1 MQDSPPNNPVV
12 LLLKSQR
19 HVPEASREVTSQSGN
34 LSFDLYYTEA
44 SKYGLDIEYLPILNI
59 SSINQNELSRVLL
72 NKDFCNIYSGIVL
85 TSKNA
90 AIALVNCMENSGRQ
104 QLQEHLQILLSQT
117 PFYCIGKSC
126 GEVLNGYT
134 GLTKKYNYTYSRNAK
149 ELAWAIASVFGSNYN
164 SGSNN
169 KSGPNDK
176 STDFHKTKISKNS
189 PKRLLYLCCGKRRTE
204 LRFHLERVKPALLL
218 EELVVYKSTICENNI
233 QVPKYIQPPDYVV
246 FFSPFGVKSFI
257 ERNHETLNRWTS
269 QTADPLTLV
278 AIGRTTGCAI
288 KKYICI
294 LKDLRNQKWKT
305 DEEDKLVNI
314 IGVGKKLRLLTLSK
328 PTPQCLFKE
337 IHACQTMYR
346 PRINS

>member
-117 PFYCIGKSC
+117 PFVHCQKTI
-126 GEVLNGYT
+126 E
-134 GLTKKYNYTYSRNAK
+134 
-149 ELAWAIASVFGSNYN
+149 
-164 SGSNN
+164 SGSI
-169 KSGPNDK
+169 
-176 STDFHKTKISKNS
+176 TD
-189 PKRLLYLCCGKRRTE
+189 LLGHSMK
-204 LRFHLERVKPALLL
+204 HV
-218 EELVVYKSTICENNI
+218 
-233 QVPKYIQPPDYVV
+233 
-246 FFSPFGVKSFI
+246 
-257 ERNHETLNRWTS
+257 
-269 QTADPLTLV
+269 
-278 AIGRTTGCAI
+278 
-288 KKYICI
+288 
-294 LKDLRNQKWKT
+294 
-305 DEEDKLVNI
+305 
-314 IGVGKKLRLLTLSK
+314 
-328 PTPQCLFKE
+328 
-337 IHACQTMYR
+337 
-346 PRINS
+346 